1 CLNGFS
7 IRISPQLVHQN
18 SNVMALLE
26 PKGCVPLD
34 CVLLSSKLSYI
45 CLQCGKEATAEN
57 LIYGITNKSWC
68 YGCHSKC
75 EFEIRTIRFVGD
87 FNSIVK
93 EDNSVQKSKQKK
105 KIERS
110 MMLIEG
116 QPLPEN
122 GTCRHYKKSYRW
134 FRFPCCG
141 KLYPCDLCHN
151 DAEKEHEMK
160 LANRMVCGFCS
171 KEQVA
176 LVMSDTGSDLAEV
189 NTTYHYRFC
198 KYLTPIRTGVGLL
211 TILGKDLNKVEEI
224 FFAVIARVDGV
235 CCRVFILILNFDGIR
250 RGLLYLFFA
259 TFCFYPNLTE
269 LSIVPGI
276 FLALTAVLYLLKPI
290 QLKKIVLIHESE
302 SNVQSVRR
310 TLA

>member
-1 CLNGFS
+1 
-7 IRISPQLVHQN
+7 
-18 SNVMALLE
+18 
-26 PKGCVPLD
+26 
-34 CVLLSSKLSYI
+34 
-45 CLQCGKEATAEN
+45 
-57 LIYGITNKSWC
+57 
-68 YGCHSKC
+68 
-75 EFEIRTIRFVGD
+75 
-87 FNSIVK
+87 
-93 EDNSVQKSKQKK
+93 
-105 KIERS
+105 
-110 MMLIEG
+110 
-116 QPLPEN
+116 
-122 GTCRHYKKSYRW
+122 
-134 FRFPCCG
+134 
-141 KLYPCDLCHN
+141 
-151 DAEKEHEMK
+151 
-160 LANRMVCGFCS
+160 
-171 KEQVA
+171 
-176 LVMSDTGSDLAEV
+176 MSDTGSDLAEV

-211 TILGKDLNKVEEI
+211 TILVVWLSSIGSILTISSFPFGIYLAFVGIPLFLLE
-224 FFAVIARVDGV
+224 AGYVIRLCCGVDGV